1 MTERMTG
8 GRDELSRTLRQL
20 RQAAGLS
27 GVEAGRRA
35 GFSQAKV
42 SRIENGVNVP
52 TSDDVTTLAKVY
64 DASADDRRRL
74 DAIARDVRA
83 EYRRVVLVKT
93 PANFQQRMGRI
104 EEASEHIATFTPTV
118 VPGLLQTEP
127 YARAIFSSADLTPSE
142 IDKAVA
148 ARITRQQL
156 LHDPGHRFTLITT
169 AGALAWRAGTPEQ
182 MATQVQHIAES
193 TRLPTARV
201 GIIPWGARA
210 RVFPLHGWDLYD
222 RRAVIVGTANATAL
236 LTEPTDVAVYADLF
250 AQMQDMA
257 IFDDDARAV
266 LTRIAGEY
274 RARQGDSESHHPEHA
289 D

>member
-1 MTERMTG
+1 MTDRTTG

-27 GVEAGRRA
+27 GAEAGRRA

-52 TSDDVTTLAKVY
+52 TPDDVTTLVRVY
-64 DASADDRRRL
+64 NASADDRRRL
-74 DAIARDVRA
+74 EAMARDVRA
-83 EYRRVVLVKT
+83 EHRRVVLVKT
-93 PANFQQRMGRI
+93 PSGFQQRMGRI
-104 EEASEHIATFTPTV
+104 EQASAHIATFTPTV

-127 YARAIFSSADLTPSE
+127 YAHAIFSSADLTPSE

-148 ARITRQQL
+148 ARMTRQRL

-182 MATQVQHIAES
+182 MAAQVEHIAES
-193 TRLPTARV
+193 TRIPNARV
-201 GIIPWGARA
+201 GIIPWGTLA

-222 RRAVIVGTANATAL
+222 RRAVIVGTANATAV
-236 LTEPTDVAVYADLF
+236 LTEPTDVAVYGDLL
-250 AQMQDMA
+250 AQMEHMA
-257 IFDDDARAV
+257 VFDGEARAV
-266 LTRIAGEY
+266 LTRIASAY
-274 RARQGDSESHHPEHA
+274 RELGAAP
-289 D
+289 

>member
-1 MTERMTG
+1 MTDRTTG

-20 RQAAGLS
+20 REAAGLS
-27 GVEAGRRA
+27 GAEAGRRA

-52 TSDDVTTLAKVY
+52 APDDVSALAKVY
-64 DASADDRRRL
+64 HASADDRRHL
-74 DAIARDVRA
+74 EEMARDVRA

-104 EEASEHIATFTPTV
+104 EKASEHIATFTPTV

-127 YARAIFSSADLTPSE
+127 YARVIFSSADLTPSE

-148 ARITRQQL
+148 ARMARQRL

-169 AGALAWRAGTPEQ
+169 AGALAWRAGTPEE
-182 MATQVQHIAES
+182 MAAQVEHIAES
-193 TRLPTARV
+193 TQLPTARV
-201 GIIPWGARA
+201 GIIPWGVQAQ
-210 RVFPLHGWDLYD
+210 VFPLHGWDLYD

-236 LTEPTDVAVYADLF
+236 LTEPTDVTVYANLF
-250 AQMQDMA
+250 AQMERMA
-257 IFDDDARAV
+257 LFDDEARSV
-266 LTRIAGEY
+266 LASIANEY
-274 RARQGDSESHHPEHA
+274 WELGAAP
-289 D
+289 

>member
-1 MTERMTG
+1 MTERTAG
-8 GRDELSRTLRQL
+8 GRDELSRALRQL

-27 GVEAGRRA
+27 GAKAGRLA

-52 TSDDVTTLAKVY
+52 TPDDVATLVKVY
-64 DASADDRRRL
+64 SAAAEDRRRL
-74 DAIARDVRA
+74 EGIARDVRA

-93 PANFQQRMGRI
+93 PPGFQERMGRI

-127 YARAIFSSADLTPSE
+127 YARAIFSSADLAPSE

-169 AGALAWRAGTPEQ
+169 AGALAWRVGTPEQ
-182 MATQVQHIAES
+182 MAAQVEHIAES
-193 TRLPTARV
+193 TRLPNARV
-201 GIIPWGARA
+201 GIIPWGTQAK
-210 RVFPLHGWDLYD
+210 VFPLHGWDLYD
-222 RRAVIVGTANATAL
+222 RRAAIVGTANATAV
-236 LTEPTDVAVYADLF
+236 LTEPPDVAVYTDLF
-250 AQMQDMA
+250 AQLERMA
-257 IFDDDARAV
+257 VFDDEARSV
-266 LTRIAGEY
+266 LAHIADEY
-274 RARQGDSESHHPEHA
+274 RELGAALR
-289 D
+289 